1 MNRRR
6 IVQRLCASAL
16 AFTLAIPQGVMAQE
30 FVEAPVVENEVEF
43 QNESNSQHL
52 NMRDFL
58 TWIINNPSYKENIK
72 TQAKDAVDVLE
83 DGVLGS
89 YTDLSDPED
98 ATAMK
103 NVIKS
108 ITVLE
113 ECNRLRK
120 NHGVDELEVSLELM
134 VVAQKHLN
142 KSDSEMG
149 HSRAYHVGEN
159 LSWGSLYPFDG
170 WYVEEKVMYE
180 KYIKQGFSLADME
193 NDPVKYKQVGHYL
206 NVINPSYSR
215 TGAAFELNG
224 DSSYSGICAGQV
236 FDFNRSVKPRSYN
249 GSTMEVSAFKEM
261 VNKFCEEKGYKPPTQ
276 GGSNQG
282 GLNQGGIIEI
292 IVLPEEYEG
301 TMVGMQRLYNPN
313 SGEHFYTANIDETLT
328 LILSGWRY
336 ESLGWAAPVKSKTPV
351 YRLYNKNA
359 GDHHYTT
366 NRQERDVLIA
376 AGWKDEGIGWYS
388 DDAHTRPLYRQY
400 NPNAKSGSHNYT
412 SDRDEHRF
420 LVKNGWKDEGI
431 AWYASL

>member
-58 TWIINNPSYKENIK
+58 TWIINNPSYNENIK
-72 TQAKDAVDVLE
+72 TQARYAVRIFD
-83 DGVLGS
+83 DGRIS
-89 YTDLSDPED
+89 SFTDLSDPED

-103 NVIKS
+103 NVIQS

-120 NHGVDELEVSLELM
+120 NHGVDELEVTLELM
-134 VVAQKHLN
+134 VIAQKQLN
-142 KSDSEMG
+142 KSDAEVAHSE
-149 HSRAYHVGEN
+149 AYYVAEN
-159 LSWGSLYPFDG
+159 LSWGRMNPFDG
-170 WYVEEKVMYE
+170 WYTKEKAIYDQ
-180 KYIKQGFSLADME
+180 YIKEGLTGSDLR
-193 NDPVKYKQVGHYL
+193 NDPAKYNQVGHYL
-206 NVINPSYSR
+206 NIIDRYYGI

-224 DSSYSGICAGQV
+224 DSSYSGLCAGQV
-236 FDFNRSVKPRSYN
+236 FDYGQSAN
-249 GSTMEVSAFKEM
+249 GKSMTVSAFKEM

-282 GLNQGGIIEI
+282 GSNQGEIIEI